1 MSGVGVVAVAAR
13 YAAVVVGAALL
24 AGTAFTLFKDEPQ
37 VSVVAVIAGA
47 LLLVTPLIVDRLEA
61 LTIGADGVALQLTSH
76 IEKVAPESAAILK
89 QNNLTTELETYAYVY
104 SKLPTPAH
112 RDARVELLDGILADV
127 TATARSRKYDPAEVK
142 LLFADGTPVMRML
155 ALALMEGDPR
165 LLDHEALRSA
175 VLTSAS
181 GNEQYHGLLLA
192 KANWSRLPAA
202 LQDELKAAMEQDP
215 YIQQDPD
222 RKNIADRILEL
233 DQADEPDKPE
243 EPDKADQSDED
254 DQPDKGDLPR

>member
-1 MSGVGVVAVAAR
+1 MTAVEVVAVVAR
-13 YAAVVVGAALL
+13 YAAVVVGTALL
-24 AGTAFTLFKDEPQ
+24 TGTAFTLFQDEPQ

-61 LTIGADGVALQLTSH
+61 LTIGRGGVALRLTSQ
-76 IEKVAPESAAILK
+76 IAEVAPKSAGILE

-104 SKLPTPAH
+104 SKLEQPAH
-112 RDARVELLDGILADV
+112 RDARVTLLDGILADV

-142 LLFADGTPVMRML
+142 LLFTDGTPVMRML

-175 VLTSAS
+175 VLGSRS

-192 KANWSRLPAA
+192 QANWSRLPAA
-202 LQDELKAAMEQDP
+202 LRAELLWAMRHDA

-222 RKNIADRILEL
+222 RKEIADRIMLL
-233 DQADEPDKPE
+233 DQA
-243 EPDKADQSDED
+243 
-254 DQPDKGDLPR
+254 DQPDKGDQSDEGDQPR